1 MAAYRVKFFE
11 VDDFEIIIDLME
23 LEEAKEKCCFPGCVR
38 TQSVQSDIT
47 GDAFWLNSMPYIDF
61 VIINPNVL

>member
-23 LEEAKEKCCFPGCVR
+23 LEEAKE
-38 TQSVQSDIT
+38 
-47 GDAFWLNSMPYIDF
+47 
-61 VIINPNVL
+61 NVVFLDVLELRVCKATLQEMLFGSTACHI

>member
-23 LEEAKEKCCFPGCVR
+23 LEEAKE
-38 TQSVQSDIT
+38 
-47 GDAFWLNSMPYIDF
+47 
-61 VIINPNVL
+61 NVVFLDVLELRVCKVTLQEMLFGSTACHI